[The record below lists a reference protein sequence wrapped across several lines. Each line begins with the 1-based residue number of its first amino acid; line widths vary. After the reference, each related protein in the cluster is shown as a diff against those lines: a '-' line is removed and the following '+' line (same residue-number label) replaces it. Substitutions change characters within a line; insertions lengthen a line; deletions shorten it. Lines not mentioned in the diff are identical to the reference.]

1 MGDIMKIQK
10 IASEN
15 LRYVDSRNEMV
26 PTPTYAIIGNSG
38 AAIGKLYKGGQGF
51 ETMHTVAYV
60 DWCIEIGDEF
70 LREFPS
76 FTKAKDYIESVQFTV
91 GFRRGGIFDHD

>member
-1 MGDIMKIQK
+1 MKIQK

-15 LRYVDSRNEMV
+15 LRYVNSRNEMV

-60 DWCIEIGDEF
+60 DWCIELNGDADYH
-70 LREFPS
+70 REFPS

-91 GFRRGGIFDHD
+91 GFRRGGIFDRD